1 MATTLAILGGGQLA
15 QMLGDAATGL
25 GIGSRAL
32 DPDPDACA
40 ARSCEMIRGELSD
53 PAALEA
59 LLDGA
64 NAVTI
69 DRESVPPEAID
80 AALRAGVPIRPGRAA
95 LDAASDRLHEKQL
108 FVELGMRVPAFEA
121 VDDIGQLRESLQR
134 VGFPA
139 MLKARRGGYDG
150 RGQAVI
156 RHEEDIEP
164 AWRIVGVPS
173 IIEERV
179 ELLSEVSAILCRD
192 DTGHA
197 VHYPLTKNVHEH
209 GILIRSDAPADAP
222 GETAAEAAEWAN
234 ALADRLSYVG
244 VLALELFITP
254 RGLLANEFAPRVHNS
269 GHWTIE
275 GAAAS
280 QFENHVRA
288 VCGLPIKPAEA
299 RAYSAMLNIIGGLP
313 EASPPHPAALTRN
326 ADAAE
331 PSWHLY
337 GKDPRPGRKL
347 GHVTVSGDS
356 PATVEQII
364 ETLAGEVRASNRF
377 AQSAVLPSEQTR
389 P

>member
-15 QMLGDAATGL
+15 QMLGDAAAGL
-25 GIGSRAL
+25 GIVSRAL

-40 ARSCEMIRGELSD
+40 ARSCEMIRGKLSD

-64 NAVTI
+64 NVVTF
-69 DRESVPPEAID
+69 DRESVPREAIN
-80 AALRAGVPIRPGRAA
+80 AALRVGVPIRPGRAA
-95 LDAASDRLHEKQL
+95 LDAASDRLHEKRL

-121 VDDIGQLRESLQR
+121 VNDIGQLRESLQG

-150 RGQAVI
+150 RGQALI

-164 AWRIVGVPS
+164 AWRFVGVPS

-192 DTGHA
+192 DAGHA

-222 GETAAEAAEWAN
+222 GGIAAEAAEWAD

-254 RGLLANEFAPRVHNS
+254 GGLLANEFAPRVHNS

-275 GAAAS
+275 GAATS

-299 RAYSAMLNIIGGLP
+299 RTHSAMLNIIGGLP
-313 EASPPHPAALTRN
+313 EPHTSRRLEAKSKPN
-326 ADAAE
+326 AVD
-331 PSWHLY
+331 PLWHLY
-337 GKDPRPGRKL
+337 GKEPRPGRKL
-347 GHVTVSGDS
+347 GHVTITGDS
-356 PATVEQII
+356 DAAVSRNTDALVSV
-364 ETLAGEVRASNRF
+364 LRRSNRF
-377 AQSAVLPSEQTR
+377 AGSVALNHEETR